1 MDILYK
7 VLYSKLTTKQNYE
20 ITLSMGDIISIK
32 AVKIMYWLFDR
43 DI

>member
-20 ITLSMGDIISIK
+20 ITLSMGDIISILL
-32 AVKIMYWLFDR
+32 I
-43 DI
+43 